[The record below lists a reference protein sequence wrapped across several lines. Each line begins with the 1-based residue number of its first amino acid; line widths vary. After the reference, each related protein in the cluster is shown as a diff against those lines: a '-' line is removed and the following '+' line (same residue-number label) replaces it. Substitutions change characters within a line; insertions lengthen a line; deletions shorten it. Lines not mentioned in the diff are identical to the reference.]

1 MYGKNLP
8 IGGKISKSKK
18 QTKNAGGSD
27 GSSALFLSIEQENF
41 NMKTLKRI
49 IAVLLLFITI
59 LAVSYIVYTVKQIS
73 PENTISEVL
82 YEVATT
88 A

>member
-1 MYGKNLP
+1 MVRRRNFYLLK
-8 IGGKISKSKK
+8 
-18 QTKNAGGSD
+18 
-27 GSSALFLSIEQENF
+27 QENF

-59 LAVSYIVYTVKQIS
+59 LAVSYIVYTARQIP

-82 YEVATT
+82 YEIAKTT
-88 A
+88 

>member
-1 MYGKNLP
+1 MKRRRRILGFVGVNL
-8 IGGKISKSKK
+8 IYKK
-18 QTKNAGGSD
+18 
-27 GSSALFLSIEQENF
+27 QENF

-59 LAVSYIVYTVKQIS
+59 LAVSYVVYTAKQIP

-82 YEVATT
+82 YEIAKAT
-88 A
+88 

>member
-1 MYGKNLP
+1 MYEKNLP
-8 IGGKISKSKK
+8 TDGRISKSKK

-27 GSSALFLSIEQENF
+27 GSSALFLSINQGVF
-41 NMKTLKRI
+41 IMKIVKRI
-49 IAVLLLFITI
+49 MAVLLLFITI
-59 LAVSYIVYTVKQIS
+59 LAVSYFVYTAKQIS

-88 A
+88 V

>member
-1 MYGKNLP
+1 MFEGRKSNYKE
-8 IGGKISKSKK
+8 SK
-18 QTKNAGGSD
+18 
-27 GSSALFLSIEQENF
+27 ENI
-41 NMKTLKRI
+41 MKTFKRI
-49 IAVLLLFITI
+49 MAI
-59 LAVSYIVYTVKQIS
+59 LSLIIIVPAVSYFVYTAKQIP